1 MSPQAMFENIIDPID
16 RETLKR
22 ELTQDIFIRPTNNAS
37 NEIYIFK
44 GDEKPNLMK
53 EVGRLREVSFRAAGG
68 GTGKPLDVDEFDSGP
83 YSYSQLI
90 VWDPSENAIVGGY
103 RVVLCKD
110 TQDTEG
116 NFHLSTTEIFQ
127 FSERLK
133 RDYFPYAIELGR
145 SFVQPEFQP
154 SVGSRKGLFSLDN
167 LWDGLGALVVM
178 HPEMKYFFGKITM
191 YTDFNREARDT
202 ILRFMHHYFPDPDG
216 LAIVDS
222 PVVLEYE
229 CKDFM
234 EKLQGL
240 DYKDGH
246 KLLNTKVRDLG
257 ENIPPLFNNY
267 MNLSPTMRTFGT
279 TTNSHFG
286 DVEETGI
293 MVTIQDIYDQKK
305 DRYVLPYLEYLKSK
319 NK

>member
-222 PVVLEYE
+222 PVVLEYK

-246 KLLNTKVRDLG
+246 KLLNTTVRDLG

>member
-246 KLLNTKVRDLG
+246 KLLNTTVRDLG

>member
-1 MSPQAMFENIIDPID
+1 MFENIIDPID

-246 KLLNTKVRDLG
+246 KLLNTTVRDLG

>member
-68 GTGKPLDVDEFDSGP
+68 GTGKLLDVDEFDSGP

-90 VWDPSENAIVGGY
+90 VWDPNENAIVGGY

-116 NFHLSTTEIFQ
+116 HFHLSTTEIFQ

-246 KLLNTKVRDLG
+246 KLLNTTVRDLG

>member
-234 EKLQGL
+234 EKLQEL

-246 KLLNTKVRDLG
+246 KLLNTTVRDLG

>member
-53 EVGRLREVSFRAAGG
+53 EVGRLREVSFREAGG

-234 EKLQGL
+234 DKLQGL

-246 KLLNTKVRDLG
+246 KLLNTTVRDLG

>member
-1 MSPQAMFENIIDPID
+1 
-16 RETLKR
+16 
-22 ELTQDIFIRPTNNAS
+22 
-37 NEIYIFK
+37 
-44 GDEKPNLMK
+44 
-53 EVGRLREVSFRAAGG
+53 
-68 GTGKPLDVDEFDSGP
+68 VDEFDSGP

-246 KLLNTKVRDLG
+246 KLLNTTVRDLG

>member
-53 EVGRLREVSFRAAGG
+53 EVGRLREVSFREAGG

-90 VWDPSENAIVGGY
+90 VWDPNENAIVGGY

-229 CKDFM
+229 CKDFI
-234 EKLQGL
+234 EKLHGL

-246 KLLNTKVRDLG
+246 KLLNTTVRDLG

>member
-133 RDYFPYAIELGR
+133 RDYFPCAIELGR

-234 EKLQGL
+234 DKLQGL

-246 KLLNTKVRDLG
+246 KLLNTTVRDLG

>member
-110 TQDTEG
+110 TQDNEG

-234 EKLQGL
+234 DKLQGL

-246 KLLNTKVRDLG
+246 KLLNTTVRDLG